1 MGLTKQIS
9 FNAFEMNCISHLSP
23 GLWRYPNDQALKY
36 KDIEY
41 WQNIA
46 QIAEKGLF
54 DAVFIAD
61 VLGVYDQISFNAFEM
76 NCISHLSPGLWR
88 YPNDQALKYKDI
100 EYWQNIAQIAE
111 KGLFDAVF
119 IADVL
124 GVYDIYGGN
133 DCGALKT
140 ALQVPVNDPTQLA
153 VIGAAVTK
161 HIGFGVTAG
170 VPFEHPYPFARRL
183 STLDHLTKGR
193 IGWNIVTGYLPSA
206 NKNMGSSELP
216 HNERYDLADEYMEVI
231 YKLLEGSWEDS
242 AVILDRESGDFADPN
257 KIHHIGHHGKYF
269 DVPGIHLCEPSI
281 QRTPVL
287 FQAGNSTR
295 GRQFAA
301 THAEAIF
308 IAPPTK
314 EYAKIAVKQVRDT
327 LIQAGRDPYSAK
339 IYILATII
347 TDENENLAQAK
358 YNDLLSYS
366 SKEGSLVINSGWLG
380 VDLSRYNLEDPLSNI
395 KSNAMLAQVEAL
407 NNSTT
412 ESGKEWRLKDL
423 LKLTGLGA
431 QGPKFVGSP
440 TQVCDILQEVI
451 AYSDADGFN
460 LAYTTTPGSFEDVVR
475 FIVPELQNRGVYK
488 QEYTQGSLRH
498 KLFGRGD
505 RLDSSHIA
513 SRYRVGGAKSTINDY
528 ANTGRF
534 KHNKEQDYVI

>member
-1 MGLTKQIS
+1 MSKTDK
-9 FNAFEMNCISHLSP
+9 
-23 GLWRYPNDQALKY
+23 
-36 KDIEY
+36 
-41 WQNIA
+41 
-46 QIAEKGLF
+46 
-54 DAVFIAD
+54 
-61 VLGVYDQISFNAFEM
+61 QISFNAFEM

-193 IGWNIVTGYLPSA
+193 VGWNIVTGYLPSA

-216 HNERYDLADEYMEVI
+216 HDERYDVADEYMEVI

-242 AVILDRESGDFADPN
+242 AVILDRESGDFADPS

-287 FQAGNSTR
+287 FQAGNSPR

-314 EYAKIAVKQVRDT
+314 EYAKIAVKQVRDA

-339 IYILATII
+339 IYMLATII
-347 TDENENLAQAK
+347 TDESESLAQAK

-380 VDLSRYNLEDPLSNI
+380 VDLSRYDLEDPLSNI
-395 KSNAMLAQVEAL
+395 KSNAIVAQVEAL
-407 NNSTT
+407 SNSTT

-423 LKLTGLGA
+423 LKLTGLGC

-440 TQVCDILQEVI
+440 SQVCDILQEVI

-460 LAYTTTPGSFEDVVR
+460 LAYATTPGSFEDVVR

-488 QEYTQGSLRH
+488 REYTQGSLRH

-534 KHNKEQDYVI
+534 KHNKDQDYVI

>member
-1 MGLTKQIS
+1 MSLCLSNNYKEQTMNKKTKLIS

-23 GLWRYPNDQALKY
+23 GLWRYPNDQALHY

-46 QIAEKGLF
+46 RIAEEGLF
-54 DAVFIAD
+54 DAI
-61 VLGVYDQISFNAFEM
+61 
-76 NCISHLSPGLWR
+76 
-88 YPNDQALKYKDI
+88 
-100 EYWQNIAQIAE
+100 
-111 KGLFDAVF
+111 F

-133 DCGALKT
+133 DMGALRT

-161 HIGFGVTAG
+161 HVGFGVTAG
-170 VPFEHPYPFARRL
+170 VPFEHPFPFARRL

-193 IGWNIVTGYLPSA
+193 VGWNIVTGYLPSA
-206 NKNMGSSELP
+206 NRNMGASELP
-216 HNERYDLADEYMEVI
+216 HDERYELADEYMEVI
-231 YKLLEGSWEDS
+231 YKLLEGSWEDD
-242 AVILDRESGDFADPN
+242 AVILDRKSGDFADPT

-269 DVPGIHLCEPSI
+269 DVPGIHVCEPST

-287 FQAGNSTR
+287 FQAGNSPR
-295 GRQFAA
+295 GRKFAA

-314 EYAKIAVKQVRDT
+314 EYAKIAVKQVRDA

-339 IYILATII
+339 IYILATIV
-347 TDENENLAQAK
+347 TDENESLAQAK
-358 YNDLLSYS
+358 YNDLLSYA

-380 VDLSRYNLEDPLSNI
+380 VDLSRYNLDDPLTNI
-395 KSNAMLAQVEAL
+395 KSNAIVAQVEAL
-407 NNSTT
+407 SNSTT
-412 ESGKEWRLKDL
+412 ESGKVWKLKDL
-423 LKLTGLGA
+423 LKLTGIGC

-440 TQVCDILQEVI
+440 SQVCDILQEVI

-460 LAYTTTPGSFEDVVR
+460 LAYSTTPGSFEDVVR
-475 FIVPELQNRGVYK
+475 FIVPELQKRGVYK

-498 KLFGRGD
+498 KLFGKGD
-505 RLDSSHIA
+505 KLGHDHIA
-513 SRYRVGGAKSTINDY
+513 SQYRVNGAKSSINDY
-528 ANTGRF
+528 AGTGRRQF
-534 KHNKEQDYVI
+534 TKKDIEYVI